1 MFQLHISN
9 LQEGSRML
17 VTGFR
22 IPELAYYGTNTRGL
36 LAVSLF
42 EMKSNVRFKKKYR
55 YISMFPNS
63 NRESS
68 YIAYQL
74 YDVYEWKRVHE
85 GYLCEIVFWY
95 D

>member
-1 MFQLHISN
+1 
-9 LQEGSRML
+9 ML

-42 EMKSNVRFKKKYR
+42 EMKSNVRVKKKYR
-55 YISMFPNS
+55 YISCRFPNS

-68 YIAYQL
+68 SIAYQL
-74 YDVYEWKRVHE
+74 YDVYE
-85 GYLCEIVFWY
+85 
-95 D
+95 